1 MKNLRKNNKRR
12 AGIRSQ
18 RFIDI
23 VSDKLATS
31 ASSYQSIFFY
41 NNKQLLPSLDAA
53 DHRLVR
59 MRQIKVV
66 FSPTE
71 ASLGITLQ
79 QVGVQLA
86 VIDPVTSE
94 TVPFTK
100 MMTLSETNPR
110 SLSINIPEDFGRWWF
125 SDDGT
130 KRLVVNVFNIAS
142 VSNATDFTV
151 TIESHYDI
159 ALPNPVPV

>member
-1 MKNLRKNNKRR
+1 MKNSRRNNKRR

-23 VSDKLATS
+23 VSDKLATN
-31 ASSYQSIFFY
+31 ASTYQTTYFY

-53 DHRLVR
+53 DHRLVK

-66 FSPTE
+66 FSSTE
-71 ASLGITLQ
+71 AALGITLQ

-94 TVPFTK
+94 IVPFTK
-100 MMTLSETNPR
+100 VMTLSETNPR

-125 SDDGT
+125 SDDSN

-142 VSNATDFTV
+142 VATPTDFTV

>member
-1 MKNLRKNNKRR
+1 MKNLKRNNRRR

-31 ASSYQSIFFY
+31 ASTYQSIFYY

-71 ASLGITLQ
+71 APLGITLQ

-94 TVPFTK
+94 IVPFTK
-100 MMTLSETNPR
+100 VMTLSETNPR

-125 SDDGT
+125 SDDSN

-142 VSNATDFTV
+142 VANPTDFTV